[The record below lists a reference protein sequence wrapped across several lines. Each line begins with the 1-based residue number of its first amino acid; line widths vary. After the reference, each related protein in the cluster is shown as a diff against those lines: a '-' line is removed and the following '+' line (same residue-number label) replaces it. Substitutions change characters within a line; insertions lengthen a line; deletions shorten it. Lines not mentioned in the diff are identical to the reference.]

1 MHHTERRLMPLA
13 SRSRRPAALTRG
25 ASLCVLLLALAPT
38 SPAGQT
44 GGWIEVRSPHFR
56 VVSDAGEANA
66 RRVAR
71 EFEVIRSVF
80 LAGLPSLVSEPRRPL
95 TIVAVGNEEGL
106 VALLPQIANRSARP
120 VGAFLDGSFEH
131 HIVLRVDASR
141 RDGFRPLYHEYFHLL
156 TSINSGRLP
165 PWLMEGLAEVYSNAA
180 IRGGTAEI
188 GDARL
193 DHLDLLANVPLLPL
207 ATLLADDTDPHQ
219 RDALGESIFY
229 AQSWALTHLLLLGDA
244 TGDGRQ
250 VLGNYIT
257 RLQQGEDAVTAFE
270 AAVTDLRAVRRA
282 LEAYIRRDAFYAM
295 RMDAPPGIDES
306 RFETRALT
314 AAETLVARAGV
325 LRQGGHLHLARPLVE
340 QAVADSPENPLAHEA
355 LGLFE
360 WSFSRYAEAGAAF
373 AEAARLGSTSYI
385 PYYLGALA
393 TDTGSDR
400 VTADRQARGLRRAIE
415 LNPRFAPAY
424 ASLARLVIQY
434 PEGETEALEL
444 ARTATELEPNVPAH
458 WVALAEVQL
467 TANRP
472 AEARRSAER
481 GRAAAREDEERTLVA
496 TFLEAL
502 DGARAHYLRGNAL
515 RAQGDLQG
523 AADAYRAAIG
533 VAPGDA
539 AAHNGLGVTLRVD
552 GDLGGA
558 IEAFREAVHLAP
570 GDPAARHNLANALHA
585 RGAMAEAIAAYQ
597 VAIRLDP
604 GYAATHRALGDAL
617 RDAGN
622 RAEAIEAYRRAVEL
636 DPNDDTAK
644 RRLAEMLPR
653 SPR

>member
-1 MHHTERRLMPLA
+1 MPLP
-13 SRSRRPAALTRG
+13 SRSRRRTALAGG
-25 ASLCVLLLALAPT
+25 ASLCALVLGLAPA
-38 SPAGQT
+38 SPARQA
-44 GGWIEVRSPHFR
+44 GGWIEVNSPHFR

-80 LAGLPSLVSEPRRPL
+80 LTGLPSLVSEPRRPL

-106 VALLPQIANRSARP
+106 VALLPQIANRSVRP
-120 VGAFLDGSFEH
+120 VGAFLEGSFEH

-141 RDGFRPLYHEYFHLL
+141 QDGFRPIYHEYFHLL
-156 TSINSGRLP
+156 TSLNSGRLP
-165 PWLMEGLAEVYSNAA
+165 AWLMEGLAEVYSNAA
-180 IRGGTAEI
+180 VRGGTAEI
-188 GDARL
+188 GNARL
-193 DHLDLLANVPLLPL
+193 DHLDLLASVPLLPL

-250 VLGNYIT
+250 VLGNYIA
-257 RLQQGEDAVTAFE
+257 RVQQGEDAVTAFE

-282 LEAYIRRDAFYAM
+282 LEAYIKRDAFYAM
-295 RMDAPPGIDES
+295 RMDAPPGVDES
-306 RFETRALT
+306 GFDARALT

-325 LRQGGHLHLARPLVE
+325 LRQGGHLHLARPLIE
-340 QAVADSPENPLAHEA
+340 QAVAANPDSPVVHEA

-360 WSFSRYAEAGAAF
+360 WSFSRYAEAAAAF
-373 AEAARLGSTSYI
+373 AEAARLGATSYI

-393 TDTGSDR
+393 TDSGTDR
-400 VTADRQARGLRRAIE
+400 VTADRQAQGLRRAIE

-424 ASLARLVIQY
+424 ASLARLVVQY
-434 PEGETEALEL
+434 PDGEAEALEL
-444 ARTATELEPNVPAH
+444 ARTATDVEPNVPAH
-458 WVALAEVQL
+458 WVALAEVRL
-467 TANRP
+467 AANRP
-472 AEARRSAER
+472 EEARRAAER
-481 GRAAAREDEERTLVA
+481 GLAGARNDEERRLVT

-502 DGARAHYLRGNAL
+502 GGARAHYLRGNAL
-515 RAQGDLQG
+515 RARGDLRG
-523 AADAYRAAIG
+523 AADAYRAAIR

-558 IEAFREAVHLAP
+558 IEAFREALRLAP
-570 GDPAARHNLANALHA
+570 RDPAVRHNLANALHA
-585 RGAMAEAIAAYQ
+585 RGAMPEAIAAYRA
-597 VAIRLDP
+597 AIRLDP

-622 RAEAIEAYRRAVEL
+622 REEALVAYRRAVEL
-636 DPNDDTAK
+636 DPSDETAK